1 VIVPITQKQAKQF
14 IARVHRHNI
23 ASISSVFNVGIA
35 ESFGAELLGVAMC
48 GIPKA
53 RLLMDGLTLE
63 VTRTC
68 VKEGTKN
75 GNSMLYGACARA
87 ASALG
92 YKRLI
97 TYTLPSEGGA
107 SLRASGWQ
115 KDDGEY
121 GGDIANWNRHSL
133 TGHAGRTIVDM
144 FGAERMPPGPKWR
157 WTKCL

>member
-1 VIVPITQKQAKQF
+1 MAVIVPITQKQAKQF

-23 ASISSVFNVGIA
+23 ASIASVFNVGIA
-35 ESFGAELLGVAMC
+35 TAFGAELLGVAMV
-48 GIPKA
+48 GLPKA

-68 VKEGTKN
+68 VVEFTRN

-87 ASALG
+87 AAALG

-107 SLRASGWQ
+107 SLKASGWTRE
-115 KDDGEY
+115 DGEFG
-121 GGDIANWNRHSL
+121 GGDWTHHTVNP
-133 TGHAGRTIVDM
+133 GRGAVDM
-144 FGAERMPPGPKWR
+144 FGLERIPQGPKWR
-157 WTKCL
+157 WIKWL